1 MNNLKQNAN
10 LLACYSKVSD
20 KHVFFFIPPLNIP
33 IGPCFFHSLAICR
46 KFWHPFGTGKHLL
59 ETNSSVCKFWAKCTD
74 HSFPKQNKSK
84 KGDAISQIWDFFDC
98 FNMLQIFNLI
108 PCPVVFSL
116 GPLKSLPAHDVSLP
130 CFCWSTSLGYHQAQA
145 SPFALAS
152 STFWQQKS
160 CPVKLT
166 NNYPSIKPKIKPKD
180 LWHDI
185 CTYLFHLISY
195 IYILHIYLK
204 YINMYI

>member
-1 MNNLKQNAN
+1 M
-10 LLACYSKVSD
+10 
-20 KHVFFFIPPLNIP
+20 FFLIPPLNIP
-33 IGPCFFHSLAICR
+33 IGPFFFICWDMSQILAS
-46 KFWHPFGTGKHLL
+46 FWHRL
-59 ETNSSVCKFWAKCTD
+59 ETNSSVCKFWAKCTE
-74 HSFPKQNKSK
+74 HSFPKQNKIRK
-84 KGDAISQIWDFFDC
+84 RRCNFTDMGFFDS

-145 SPFALAS
+145 SPFALQ

-166 NNYPSIKPKIKPKD
+166 NNYPSIKPKVKPKD
-180 LWHDI
+180 PCMKYVL
-185 CTYLFHLISY
+185 TYFILFP
-195 IYILHIYLK
+195 IYL
-204 YINMYI
+204 YCIYASNI